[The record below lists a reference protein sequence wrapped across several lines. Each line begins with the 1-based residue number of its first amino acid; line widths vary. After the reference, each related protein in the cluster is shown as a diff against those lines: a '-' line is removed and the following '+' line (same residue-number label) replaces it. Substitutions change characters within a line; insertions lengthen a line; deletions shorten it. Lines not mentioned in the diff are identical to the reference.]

1 MHPLSSRFICLDWFI
16 IVVDIENIRFADDI
30 GSNIEHSHEATVQA
44 KSELVKASKTQRSS
58 SSLVYSISSHFMI
71 ELLILKCPLRP
82 VTLI

>member
-16 IVVDIENIRFADDI
+16 VVDVENFHFADDI
-30 GSNIEHSHEATVQA
+30 GSNIEHSHEATAQA

-58 SSLVYSISSHFMI
+58 SSLVYSISFYFMI
-71 ELLILKCPLRP
+71 ELLILKCPLHP